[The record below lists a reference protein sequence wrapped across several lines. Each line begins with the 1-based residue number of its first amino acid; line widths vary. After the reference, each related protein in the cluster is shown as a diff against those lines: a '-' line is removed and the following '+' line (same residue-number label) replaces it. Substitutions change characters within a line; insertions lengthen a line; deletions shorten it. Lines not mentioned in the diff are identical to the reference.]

1 VAGPNDRGVL
11 FQPQP
16 LTPLRVHLT
25 TGGDW
30 LITPE
35 GVPRVPPLAGCSAA
49 GGIREAGDTHHDR
62 ASRLPRRQ
70 PPASG
75 TLRPEKSQGPAA
87 SRSPAT
93 SAFSRPEALTSRF
106 SAGAVGK
113 SRKSREKK
121 ARSMSTHTAT
131 GVNWADAIEPL
142 AARRRAHV
150 VASFAE
156 NVAKDSHGDANRSVE
171 AIAWLVRRR
180 PEAVDARMLRRA
192 AGQAQNAGV
201 GR

>member
-1 VAGPNDRGVL
+1 
-11 FQPQP
+11 
-16 LTPLRVHLT
+16 
-25 TGGDW
+25 
-30 LITPE
+30 
-35 GVPRVPPLAGCSAA
+35 
-49 GGIREAGDTHHDR
+49 
-62 ASRLPRRQ
+62 
-70 PPASG
+70 
-75 TLRPEKSQGPAA
+75 
-87 SRSPAT
+87 
-93 SAFSRPEALTSRF
+93 
-106 SAGAVGK
+106 
-113 SRKSREKK
+113 
-121 ARSMSTHTAT
+121 MSTHTAT